1 MAGKREQPPNVAL
14 EMGLPSSLDTE
25 RFVLGSILLDWQE
38 HFPKASAIINT
49 GDFSLEK
56 NRRIYSCMQDLH
68 GRGVAIDRVTIA
80 NELQKRGQLESCDG
94 LTYLV
99 SLDDGLP
106 QIFNIEAY
114 ARIVRE
120 KAQLRQLIFVGQK
133 LIDRGL
139 AAEDD
144 PAYIIAGVE
153 SDVRQVAARNDM
165 DAVTAWTPLQVITNY
180 DGGLQDFISP
190 PKAKAGIPTGYT
202 QLDEYIIGLQA
213 ATVYVIGADTSVGK
227 SSLLR
232 NISSNLCRQGY
243 GVGLISLEMPK
254 ESVVRAFIWAEAEV
268 NSVMMR
274 KGVLDPEDRIRVQRT
289 ASRVSQWPI
298 YIDDTPGL
306 SVRDIHVRARRLIQ
320 DHGIKVLA
328 IDQFQNLDWT
338 KGLDG
343 SARFQREYEGLTFAS
358 RAIQLM
364 AKELKIPVVYL
375 SHVRRRETKKSDG
388 GNRPT
393 MKDLHGTSAIEKD
406 ANCVILIY
414 RPEMDFKDRDEYKGV
429 AELMIEKNRDGPR
442 TGNKPIKL
450 RYEARYTRFY
460 EE

>member
-1 MAGKREQPPNVAL
+1 MAGKREQPNQIEL
-14 EMGLPSSLDTE
+14 EKGLPCNLDAE
-25 RFVLGSILLDWQE
+25 RFVLGSILLDDTY
-38 HFPKASAIINT
+38 FPQASSILVAA
-49 GDFSLEK
+49 DFSLEK
-56 NRRIYSCMQDLH
+56 NRRIFLRMSDIH
-68 GRGVAIDRVTIA
+68 ARGEKIDRVTVA
-80 NELQKRGQLESCDG
+80 NELQKHKQLESVDG

-106 QIFNIEAY
+106 QIFNLESY

-120 KAQLRQLIFVGQK
+120 KAQLRNLVFLGQH
-133 LIDRGL
+133 IVNRGL
-139 AAEDD
+139 EAQED
-144 PAYIIAGVE
+144 PGSIIAGIE
-153 SDVRQVAARNDM
+153 SDVRHISARNDL
-165 DAVTAWTPLQVITNY
+165 DAATAWTPLQVIENY

-190 PKAKAGIPTGYT
+190 PKAKAGIQTGYT

-232 NISSNLCRQGY
+232 NISANLCRQGY
-243 GVGLISLEMPK
+243 SVGLISLEMPK

-268 NSVMMR
+268 NSVVMR
-274 KGVLDPEDRIRVQRT
+274 KGLLEQEDRLRVQRM
-289 ASRVSQWPI
+289 ASRISQWPI

-306 SVRDIHVRARRLIQ
+306 SVRDIHLRARRLVQ

-328 IDQFQNLDWT
+328 IDQFQNVDWT

-343 SARFQREYEGLTFAS
+343 TARFQREYEGLTFAS

-364 AKELKIPVVYL
+364 AKDLKIPVIYL

-388 GNRPT
+388 GNRPS

-442 TGNKPIKL
+442 TGDKPIRM